1 MKNKELKELLE
12 MFPDDMEVVLH
23 YSSDLYVVYENDF
36 VVDNR
41 ELGYCSFPTKWRLKE
56 EVYGKFFTDTYHART
71 DYKDGQ
77 KIYEDIPLTK
87 KDVLVLEVVER

>member
-41 ELGYCSFPTKWRLKE
+41 ELGYASFPTKWRPKNE
-56 EVYGKFFTDTYHART
+56 IYCKSFTDTYSAAT
-71 DYKDGQ
+71 DYKDRQ
-77 KIYEDIPLTK
+77 IVYEDIPLTK

>member
-23 YSSDLYVVYENDF
+23 YSSDLYIVYENDF

-41 ELGYCSFPTKWRLKE
+41 ELGYCSFPTKWRPKNE
-56 EVYGKFFTDTYHART
+56 IYCKSFTDTYRAAT
-71 DYKDGQ
+71 DYKDRQ
-77 KIYEDIPLTK
+77 TVYEYIPLTK
-87 KDVLVLEVVER
+87 KEVLVLEVVER

>member
-23 YSSDLYVVYENDF
+23 YSSDLYIVYENDF

-41 ELGYCSFPTKWRLKE
+41 ELGYCSFPTKWRPKNE
-56 EVYGKFFTDTYHART
+56 IYCKSITDTYRAAM
-71 DYKDGQ
+71 DYKDG
-77 KIYEDIPLTK
+77 KSIYEDIPLTK